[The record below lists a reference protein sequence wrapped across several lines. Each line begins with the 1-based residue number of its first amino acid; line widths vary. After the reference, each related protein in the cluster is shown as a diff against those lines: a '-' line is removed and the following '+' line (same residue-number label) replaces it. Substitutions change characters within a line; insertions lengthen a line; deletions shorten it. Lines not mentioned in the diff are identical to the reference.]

1 MKSSRAHRSQSGFT
15 LLEMLIVVVILT
27 VVFGIVLAGIA
38 DLQRHNASEVSKMDL
53 TQESREFL
61 DQITRDIHQAGYPS
75 GKLYA
80 PGAGANLQAVGQ
92 CPTAP
97 TCSGL
102 LSVAQDQIIF
112 EGDTDGNGAVEKEII
127 QVVDNTGAYPPAGA
141 CPCTIQRGVVNKG
154 AAGNPVYYTEV
165 NNVTNKAP
173 FAAYTSAGTAVALPA
188 TTQATLSTI
197 KTIRVFL
204 LVQSPNVDQL
214 TSGANKIAPV
224 VSMMAEAKLVN

>member
-1 MKSSRAHRSQSGFT
+1 MKTSSARRRQTGFT

-27 VVFGIVLAGIA
+27 VVLGIVLAGVA

-61 DQITRDIHQAGYPS
+61 DQITRDLHQAGYPS
-75 GKLYA
+75 GKIYA
-80 PGAGANLQAVGQ
+80 PGAGVNLEAVGT
-92 CPTAP
+92 CATLP

-102 LSVAQDQIIF
+102 VSVKQDQIIF
-112 EGDTDGNGAVEKEII
+112 EGDTDGNGQVETEYI
-127 QVVDNTGAYPPAGA
+127 QVVDSTGAYPPAGA
-141 CPCTIQRGVVNKG
+141 CPCTLQRGTVIKG

-165 NNVTNKAP
+165 NNVTNNAP
-173 FAAYTSAGTAVALPA
+173 FAAYTSAGAAVGLPA

-197 KTIRVFL
+197 KTIRIFL

-214 TSGANKIAPV
+214 TSGANKVAPV